1 MDKPN
6 KYILIVG
13 SLIILI
19 CYFLWFSPLFMAIGG
34 IMILADVACYIHY
47 YFKKDNKT
55 VENTGCLCALFFV
68 ILITVSF
75 FMGGEYKISSFGGK
89 RHLYED
95 CQFLESVRIHDVHK
109 MSALLWGCVD
119 DCKFCNNRRHQ
130 EALKEKQQR
139 MEKLMKENLDFIDQQ
154 ISELQEVRNEIF
166 CGKVI
171 DAEDYQF
178 RYEVEEEIRE
188 AAIEEYRDGE
198 YEPRGRR

>member
-1 MDKPN
+1 
-6 KYILIVG
+6 
-13 SLIILI
+13 
-19 CYFLWFSPLFMAIGG
+19 
-34 IMILADVACYIHY
+34 
-47 YFKKDNKT
+47 
-55 VENTGCLCALFFV
+55 
-68 ILITVSF
+68 
-75 FMGGEYKISSFGGK
+75 
-89 RHLYED
+89 
-95 CQFLESVRIHDVHK
+95 
-109 MSALLWGCVD
+109 
-119 DCKFCNNRRHQ
+119 
-130 EALKEKQQR
+130 